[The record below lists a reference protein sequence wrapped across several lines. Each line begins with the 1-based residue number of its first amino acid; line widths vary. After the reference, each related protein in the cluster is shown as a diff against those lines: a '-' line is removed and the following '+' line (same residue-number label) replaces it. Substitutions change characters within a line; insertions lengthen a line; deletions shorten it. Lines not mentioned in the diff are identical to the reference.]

1 MTTEF
6 WLNDQLISTD
16 ASPGLL
22 LLDFLRKNARLTGT
36 KEGCK
41 EGDCG
46 ACAVLVGEL
55 VEAGDGQ
62 KAYVDYKPVTS
73 CLVPLG
79 ELQGTHVVSI
89 EGVNMDQ
96 LSPVQQSMVDFGA
109 AQCGYCTPGFIV
121 SMSWYLMAERGEPTR
136 AGMQRAISGNLCRC
150 TGYEAINRAGDQLIE
165 RFGKGGEWAEIWQ
178 AGERVAALVQARMLP
193 AYFGEMAE
201 RLGKIERPEV
211 SLGGN
216 PVDYFV
222 AGGTDLYVQQGEKI
236 PDASVK
242 ILNHFGRK
250 IAGKFQKMRGIRAVG
265 GDLHVGALTT
275 FEDFGADPQVQ
286 KFIPS
291 IAQDLHLI
299 ASLHLRNR
307 ATLGGNIVNASPI
320 GDMSNYL
327 LGLGAKLIL
336 SNGKDERTVAM
347 KDFFLAYKVIDKR
360 ADELIVE
367 IVIPGAVAAESKGDS
382 RVNFEKLSKRTS
394 LDIATVCSGFRCKAT
409 ADGVIE
415 EVGISMGGVAA
426 TPLFLQKTCDYLVG
440 KTISPEV
447 LQKACH
453 IAMGEA
459 TPIGDVRGSADY
471 KRLLVRQFMIAHF
484 IETYP
489 ERVRFEEFAS

>member
-6 WLNDQLISTD
+6 WLNDQFISTD

-22 LLDFLRKNARLTGT
+22 LLDFLRKNERLTGT

-55 VEAGDGQ
+55 QPASGERE
-62 KAYVDYKPVTS
+62 AYVDYKPVTS

-79 ELQGTHVVSI
+79 EMQGRHVVSI

-96 LSPVQQSMVDFGA
+96 LSPVQQSFVDFGA

-150 TGYEAINRAGDQLIE
+150 TGYEAINRAGDRLIE
-165 RFGKGGEWAEIWQ
+165 RFSDGGEWAEIWQ
-178 AGERVAALVQARMLP
+178 AGDRVAALVEAKMLP
-193 AYFGEMAE
+193 AYFGQMAE
-201 RLGKIERPEV
+201 RLGQIERPEA

-222 AGGTDLYVQQGEKI
+222 AGGTDLYVQQGERI

-250 IAGKFQKMRGIRAVG
+250 IAGKFQNMRGIRAVD

-275 FEDFGADPQVQ
+275 FEDFGAHPLVQ
-286 KFIPS
+286 QFIPS
-291 IAQDLHLI
+291 IQQDLHLI

-320 GDMSNYL
+320 GDMSNFL

-336 SNGKDERTVAM
+336 SNGKAERTVAM

-367 IVIPGAVAAESKGDS
+367 IVIPGAASATSKGDT
-382 RVNFEKLSKRTS
+382 RVNFEKLSKRTA

-440 KTISPEV
+440 QTIVPEV
-447 LQKACH
+447 LQKACQ

-459 TPIGDVRGSADY
+459 SPIGDVRGSADY
-471 KRLLVRQFMIAHF
+471 KRLLVRQFLLAHF

-489 ERVRFEEFAS
+489 ERVRFEAFAS

>member
-1 MTTEF
+1 MTIEF
-6 WLNDQLISTD
+6 WLNDQFISTD

-22 LLDFLRKNARLTGT
+22 LLDFLRRNERLMGT

-55 VEAGDGQ
+55 VEATDGQ
-62 KAYVDYKPVTS
+62 KAYVDYKPVTA

-79 ELQGTHVVSI
+79 EMQGSHAVSI
-89 EGVNMDQ
+89 EGVNMSQ

-121 SMSWYLMAERGEPTR
+121 SMSWYLMVERGEPTL

-150 TGYEAINRAGDQLIE
+150 TGYAAINRASEQLIE

-178 AGERVAALVQARMLP
+178 AGDRVAALVGARMLP
-193 AYFGEMAE
+193 AYFSEMPE
-201 RLGKIERPEV
+201 RLTQIEQPEV

-216 PVDYFV
+216 PIDYFV

-250 IAGKFQKMRGIRAVG
+250 IAGKFKNMRGIRAVD

-275 FEDFGADPQVQ
+275 FEQFGEDPQIQ

-291 IAQDLHLI
+291 IQQDLHLI
-299 ASLHLRNR
+299 ASLHLRHR

-320 GDMSNYL
+320 GDMTNYL
-327 LGLGAKLIL
+327 LGLGSSLIL
-336 SNGKDERTVAM
+336 SNGKEQRTVAM
-347 KDFFLAYKVIDKR
+347 KDFFLNYKVIDKR
-360 ADELIVE
+360 ADELVVE
-367 IVIPGAVAAESKGDS
+367 IVIPGAADAGPET
-382 RVNFEKLSKRTS
+382 RVSFEKLSKRTA

-415 EVGISMGGVAA
+415 ELGISMGGVAA
-426 TPLFLQKTCDYLVG
+426 IPLFLQKTVDYLVG
-440 KTISPEV
+440 KTIGPDT
-447 LQKACH
+447 LQEACK
-453 IAMGEA
+453 IAMSEA
-459 TPIGDVRGSADY
+459 SPIGDVRGGADY

-484 IETYP
+484 TDSYP
-489 ERVRFEEFAS
+489 ERVQFKEFAS